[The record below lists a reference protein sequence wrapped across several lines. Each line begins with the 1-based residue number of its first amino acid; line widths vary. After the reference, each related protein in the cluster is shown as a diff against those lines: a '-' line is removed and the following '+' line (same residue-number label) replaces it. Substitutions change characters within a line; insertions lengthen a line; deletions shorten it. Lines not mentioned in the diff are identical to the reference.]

1 MIKLNKK
8 GTHFPEYLTQKK
20 RDVTPG
26 FLRFFVIEGRIG
38 MKRIVSLVLTVC
50 VLCSALML
58 SSCNIIDSGSGFI
71 EGLINNSNGGGAE
84 ITPPE
89 SGNNNASATWPEF
102 DGDEIVDPTLPGM
115 KSFNTA
121 NELTKFMSDN
131 KEKIGGSFIYL
142 DLSDAKENGIHIPF
156 TSPPAYTF
164 EYKEG
169 EGGCYTNARLTTWF
183 ELYVEELGT
192 DTDVEYDVP
201 YHSISLYLVSNEC
214 ADEIKDL
221 SFEFYKYS
229 NSHEKWNYVVK
240 INNQNGVCIADM
252 YYYTG
257 LEIDREWIV
266 SFITQNMKIFK

>member
-1 MIKLNKK
+1 MVSCITGCVNSGDNIYSPIHSHKF
-8 GTHFPEYLTQKK
+8 TWVIDVEPTYLS
-20 RDVTPG
+20 PG
-26 FLRFFVIEGRIG
+26 VQHKECLICGYKTDENTVIQRNMYNEVIYEE
-38 MKRIVSLVLTVC
+38 V
-50 VLCSALML
+50 
-58 SSCNIIDSGSGFI
+58 
-71 EGLINNSNGGGAE
+71 
-84 ITPPE
+84 
-89 SGNNNASATWPEF
+89 
-102 DGDEIVDPTLPGM
+102 VDPTLPGM
-115 KSFNTA
+115 KSFNSA
-121 NELTKFMSDN
+121 NELKKFMSDN
-131 KEKIGGSFIYL
+131 EEKLDGSFIYL

-169 EGGCYTNARLTTWF
+169 KGGCYTNARLITWF

-192 DTDVEYDVP
+192 DTDIEYDVP

-266 SFITQNMKIFK
+266 SFITQKMETIK